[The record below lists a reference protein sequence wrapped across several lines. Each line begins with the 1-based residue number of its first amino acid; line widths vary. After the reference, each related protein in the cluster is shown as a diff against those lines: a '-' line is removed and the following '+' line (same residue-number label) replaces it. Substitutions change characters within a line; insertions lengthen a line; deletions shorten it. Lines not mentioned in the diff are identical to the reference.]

1 MYVIVIISPYCLA
14 SAEGPSG
21 EDMSG
26 GPTVRRVSQFVPE
39 TVLSEDECKE
49 AMSLMKH
56 SADEDTVRKKMKL
69 TFVHRRNMVLVPQQS
84 SNILSDFPR
93 FKDIRGLVEQ
103 DFALMFG
110 EDVSGKFLEKW
121 STTFKKKIIQQCR
134 TIPSTSELKELLLA
148 ADPSEDGDEVDIDYG
163 HPLLLVLLMNFLRY
177 TSCLRHHTTPCS
189 TTCTRSSK
197 PLCTTLMLANFM
209 PT

>member
-1 MYVIVIISPYCLA
+1 MQLVKSILTKK
-14 SAEGPSG
+14 
-21 EDMSG
+21 SG
-26 GPTVRRVSQFVPE
+26 GEYIINEYNRTK
-39 TVLSEDECKE
+39 TL
-49 AMSLMKH
+49 
-56 SADEDTVRKKMKL
+56 ADESRRK
-69 TFVHRRNMVLVPQQS
+69 MV
-84 SNILSDFPR
+84 NILAADMTEKNGTSPPRQVKEMYARGIVSLFPYLR
-93 FKDIRGLVEQ
+93 DPFSKNGYVEQ